1 MDGEKQMKLLLFN
14 RMLIAQSKVEN
25 LRLVSND
32 EILKKY
38 PIEVEWQ
45 FEYKPY
51 HDENY
56 YSQTYFTIH

>member
-1 MDGEKQMKLLLFN
+1 MKLLLFN

-38 PIEVEWQ
+38 PIEVEW
-45 FEYKPY
+45 
-51 HDENY
+51 
-56 YSQTYFTIH
+56 